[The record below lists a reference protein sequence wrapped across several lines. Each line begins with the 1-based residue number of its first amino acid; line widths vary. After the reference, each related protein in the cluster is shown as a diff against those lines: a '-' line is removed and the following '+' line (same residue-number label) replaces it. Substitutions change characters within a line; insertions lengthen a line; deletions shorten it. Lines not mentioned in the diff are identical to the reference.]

1 VELESDGLYKETQM
15 KKLPIMVLACAASA
29 CFTCAIPD
37 EDHPSD
43 KTLTEAP
50 LPSRIVDL
58 SPLVTEDLPLRTW
71 GKKMLTD
78 WGFALRNEFEDVG
91 AEDPLYVVNSYWTLS
106 NHAGAHLDA
115 PNHMEKGARSI
126 DQYSLDE
133 LIGRA
138 RLLDFRMSPA
148 DEPISLK
155 EIEQTEIQ
163 AGEIALLIVGY
174 SPPVGADELPSYP
187 YLSREAAEY
196 LASLPV
202 KAIGTDAFSVESVA
216 RVYEAIEQGATGYE
230 GVAPLHR
237 VFLGRDMPVF
247 EQLENLE
254 ELIGLEKVVFVGFP
268 LKVEGS
274 NGSPIRAAALVY

>member
-1 VELESDGLYKETQM
+1 M
-15 KKLPIMVLACAASA
+15 RKLPTIVLTFAASVCLACA
-29 CFTCAIPD
+29 TP
-37 EDHPSD
+37 EDHPPD
-43 KTLTEAP
+43 ETWTEAP

-78 WGFALRNEFEDVG
+78 WGFKLTNEFEDVR
-91 AEDPLYVVNSYWTLS
+91 AEEPLYVVNSYWTLS
-106 NHAGAHLDA
+106 NHGGAHLDA
-115 PNHMEKGARSI
+115 PNHLEKGARSI
-126 DQYSLDE
+126 DQYSLEE

-138 RLLDFRMSPA
+138 RLLDFRTSPP

-163 AGEIALLIVGY
+163 AGEIALLMVGY
-174 SPPVGADELPSYP
+174 SGPVGDNELPSYA
-187 YLSREAAEY
+187 YLAKDAAEY

-202 KAIGTDAFSVESVA
+202 KAFGTDALSVDSVV
-216 RVYEAIEQGATGYE
+216 RMNEALAEGATGYE
-230 GVAPLHR
+230 GLAPLHR
-237 VFLGRDMPVF
+237 AFLGRDIPVF

-254 ELIGLEKVVFVGFP
+254 ELVGLENTVFVGFP
-268 LKVEGS
+268 LNVEGS

>member
-1 VELESDGLYKETQM
+1 M
-15 KKLPIMVLACAASA
+15 RKLLIIVLSCAACASLAC
-29 CFTCAIPD
+29 TTP
-37 EDHPSD
+37 EDHPPD
-43 KTLTEAP
+43 QTLTEAP

-71 GKKMLTD
+71 GKRILTE
-78 WGFALRNEFEDVG
+78 WGFKLRNEFEDVG
-91 AEDPLYVVNSYWTLS
+91 SEEPLYVVNSYWTLS

-115 PNHMEKGARSI
+115 PNHMEKGARSV

-138 RLLDFRMSPA
+138 RLLDFRTSPA
-148 DEPISLK
+148 DEAISLR
-155 EIEQTEIQ
+155 EIEQTAIQ
-163 AGEIALLIVGY
+163 AGEIALLMVGY
-174 SPPVGADELPSYP
+174 SAPVGDDELPSYP
-187 YLSREAAEY
+187 YLSRDAAEY

-202 KAIGTDAFSVESVA
+202 KAFGTDAFSVESIV
-216 RVYEAIEQGATGYE
+216 RVYEAIEEGATGYE
-230 GVAPLHR
+230 SVAPLHR

-254 ELIGLEKVVFVGFP
+254 ELVGLENVVFVGFP
-268 LKVEGS
+268 LKVQGS